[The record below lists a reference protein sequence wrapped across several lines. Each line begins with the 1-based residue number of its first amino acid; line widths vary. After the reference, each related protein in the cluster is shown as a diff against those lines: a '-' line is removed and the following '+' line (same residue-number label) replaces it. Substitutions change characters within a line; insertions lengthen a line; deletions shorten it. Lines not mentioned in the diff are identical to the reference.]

1 MQIVLNIIPSFWS
14 HICMNR
20 QKIASFKL
28 PHDNMIN
35 LDYFVSSTNSIQ
47 LDCTKGKSSYNS
59 ICVLFDFS
67 SMSHPSSF
75 DVGNSFQHINLHS
88 TAYLPLSHKLFLD
101 TMQSVM
107 SRIHKINIVLLDTKI
122 ETTIFAINLLYE
134 CVLQIFSQRRSR
146 LSSLCPLERK
156 RKLRELL
163 FPCKFITTLIYKLDI
178 LLFAYI
184 LCS

>member
-1 MQIVLNIIPSFWS
+1 M
-14 HICMNR
+14 
-20 QKIASFKL
+20 
-28 PHDNMIN
+28 
-35 LDYFVSSTNSIQ
+35 SSTNSIQ
-47 LDCTKGKSSYNS
+47 LDCTKGKSSSNS

-107 SRIHKINIVLLDTKI
+107 SRIHKINIVLLDTQI

-134 CVLQIFSQRRSR
+134 CVCKYFHNDAFG
-146 LSSLCPLERK
+146 SLVCVPLKENES
-156 RKLRELL
+156 LEGYYFL
-163 FPCKFITTLIYKLDI
+163 
-178 LLFAYI
+178 AN
-184 LCS
+184 S

>member
-1 MQIVLNIIPSFWS
+1 MQIVRNAESFHLS
-14 HICMNR
+14 HICMKK

-28 PHDNMIN
+28 HHDNTIN

-107 SRIHKINIVLLDTKI
+107 SRIHKIILFCQIHKQK
-122 ETTIFAINLLYE
+122 LLYLQLTYFMNVFCKYFHNDAFGSLF
-134 CVLQIFSQRRSR
+134 CVPLKENESLQSYYF
-146 LSSLCPLERK
+146 
-156 RKLRELL
+156 
-163 FPCKFITTLIYKLDI
+163 
-178 LLFAYI
+178 FAN
-184 LCS
+184 S